1 MKFFIAILS
10 LVFGIQIL
18 FAQTAN
24 NAVKK
29 GNDAYKKGDYKTA
42 QENYLQAL
50 TADPKNNAARF
61 NLGNAQQKQNNADA
75 AEKQYDEIITNAVDS
90 SLMSSAYY
98 NKGLSLIAQKKLID
112 AIDAFKKSLLL
123 SPGDNDTRENLQ
135 KAMNELRLLQ
145 QKQNPQPQK
154 QNKQPKKNDSKLNQ
168 QKAEQ
173 YLQQLR
179 DQEKKLQ
186 KALQKKSTNNQ
197 PEEDW

>member
-154 QNKQPKKNDSKLNQ
+154 QNKQPKQNDSKLNQ